1 MRKWKKMMITT
12 GMMLLMGL
20 MVGCGSS
27 KEEVKEQGK
36 DTSLEDIQSKG
47 KFVLGLDASFPP
59 MGFRDETNE
68 IVGYDI
74 DLAREVCDRMGVE
87 LVVQPISWA
96 SNQQE
101 LDSKNIDCIWNG
113 LGVSE
118 ERKQLM
124 TISAPYMNSH
134 QVLIVEADSPYQT
147 KEDLDGKVLVT
158 QKGSTS
164 IISLEKEENIEFKN
178 KLKEV
183 VLVEDNIKALKDLQ
197 MGSDVAVMSEV
208 LADYYLKDRKDEYR
222 ILEEYI
228 DDGEM
233 VIGFRK
239 GEEALKNEVEKCLKE
254 MVKDGTMKKIDEK
267 WFGREVSTMKE

>member
-1 MRKWKKMMITT
+1 MRKWKKMMVTT
-12 GMMLLMGL
+12 GMFLLMGL
-20 MVGCGSS
+20 VVGCGNT
-27 KEEVKEQGK
+27 KEVAKEAGK
-36 DTSLEDIQSKG
+36 DTSLEDIQKKG
-47 KFVLGLDASFPP
+47 KFILGLDASFPP

-134 QVLIVEADSPYQT
+134 QVLIVEANSPYQT

-208 LADYYLKDRKDEYR
+208 LADYYLKDRQDEYR
-222 ILEEYI
+222 ILKEYI

-239 GEEALKNEVEKCLKE
+239 GEEALKNEVEKQLKE

-267 WFGREVSTMKE
+267 WFGREVSTINE

>member
-1 MRKWKKMMITT
+1 MRKWKKIMITV
-12 GMMLLMGL
+12 GLMVLMGL

-27 KEEVKEQGK
+27 KKETTKQGK
-36 DTSLEDIQSKG
+36 DTSLEDVQNKG
-47 KFVLGLDASFPP
+47 TFVLGLDASFPP
-59 MGFRDETNE
+59 MGFRDKTNK

-74 DLAREVCDRMGVE
+74 DLAREVCKRMGVE
-87 LVVQPISWA
+87 LVIQPISWA

-124 TISAPYMNSH
+124 TISEPYMNSH
-134 QVLIVEADSPYQT
+134 QVLIVEANSPYQT
-147 KEDLDGKVLVT
+147 KEDLDGKILVT

-164 IISLEKEENIEFKN
+164 IISLDKEENIEFKN
-178 KLKEV
+178 KLKEII
-183 VLVEDNIKALKDLQ
+183 LVEDNIKALKDLQ

-208 LADYYLKDRKDEYR
+208 LADYYLKDRKEEYR
-222 ILEEYI
+222 VLKDYI

-239 GEEALKNEVEKCLKE
+239 GEEALKDEVEKQLKE
-254 MVKDGTMKKIDEK
+254 MVKDGTMKTIDEK
-267 WFGREVSTMKE
+267 WFGREVSTIEE

>member
-36 DTSLEDIQSKG
+36 DTSLEDIQNKG

>member
-12 GMMLLMGL
+12 GMMLLMGI

-36 DTSLEDIQSKG
+36 DTSLEDIQNKG

-267 WFGREVSTMKE
+267 WFGREVSTIKE

>member
-1 MRKWKKMMITT
+1 MRKWKKITIT
-12 GMMLLMGL
+12 VGLMVLMGL

-27 KEEVKEQGK
+27 KKETTKQGK
-36 DTSLEDIQSKG
+36 DTSLEDVQNKG
-47 KFVLGLDASFPP
+47 TFVLGLDASFPP
-59 MGFRDETNE
+59 MGFRDKTNK

-74 DLAREVCDRMGVE
+74 DLAREVCKRMGVE

-124 TISAPYMNSH
+124 TISEPYMNSH
-134 QVLIVEADSPYQT
+134 QVLIVEANSPYQT
-147 KEDLDGKVLVT
+147 KEDLDGKILVT

-164 IISLEKEENIEFKN
+164 IISLDKDENIEFKN

-183 VLVEDNIKALKDLQ
+183 ILVEDNIKALKDLQ

-208 LADYYLKDRKDEYR
+208 LADYYLKDRKEEYR
-222 ILEEYI
+222 VLKDYI

-239 GEEALKNEVEKCLKE
+239 GEEALKNEVEKQLKE
-254 MVKDGTMKKIDEK
+254 MVKDGTMSEIDKK
-267 WFGREVSTMKE
+267 WFGVDVSTIQP

>member
-267 WFGREVSTMKE
+267 WFGREVSTIKE

>member
-1 MRKWKKMMITT
+1 MRKWKKMIVTT
-12 GMMLLMGL
+12 GMMLFMGL
-20 MVGCGSS
+20 MVGCGGS
-27 KEEVKEQGK
+27 KEVADNQGK
-36 DTSLEDIQSKG
+36 DTSLEDVQKKG
-47 KFVLGLDASFPP
+47 TFVLGLDASFPP
-59 MGFRDETNE
+59 MGFRDEKNE

-74 DLAREVCDRMGVE
+74 DLAREVCKRMGVE

-124 TISAPYMNSH
+124 TISSPYMNSH
-134 QVLIVEADSPYQT
+134 QVLIVESDSPYQT
-147 KEDLDGKVLVT
+147 KEDLAGKVLVT

-164 IISLEKEENIEFKN
+164 IISLDKEENTEFKN
-178 KLKEV
+178 NLKEV

-208 LADYYLKDRKDEYR
+208 LADYYLKDRQNEYR
-222 ILEEYI
+222 VLKDYI

-233 VIGFRK
+233 VVGFRK
-239 GEEALKNEVEKCLKE
+239 GEEELKNEVEKQLKE
-254 MVKDGTMKKIDEK
+254 MVKDGTMKQIDEK
-267 WFGREVSTMKE
+267 WFGREVSTIGE